1 MWQKIQNFRQF
12 QQPYHVH
19 EVKKKHSPVVHD
31 GKTHNCLDCGKRFE
45 ILGNV
50 KKQYSPVFHD
60 GKMPSKRSNVTKSH
74 ICT

>member
-1 MWQKIQNFRQF
+1 MTEK
-12 QQPYHVH
+12 
-19 EVKKKHSPVVHD
+19 
-31 GKTHNCLDCGKRFE
+31 NCLDCGKRFK